1 MNRGKRPSLT
11 KRLAGSKNGKAVRMR
26 PLKGWGEWLVVV
38 IGFTA
43 MAVFVSVFFW
53 GALE

>member
-11 KRLAGSKNGKAVRMR
+11 KRLAGRKNVKAVRMR

-38 IGFTA
+38 ISCVG
-43 MAVFVSVFFW
+43 MAVFVSMFFW
-53 GALE
+53 GALR